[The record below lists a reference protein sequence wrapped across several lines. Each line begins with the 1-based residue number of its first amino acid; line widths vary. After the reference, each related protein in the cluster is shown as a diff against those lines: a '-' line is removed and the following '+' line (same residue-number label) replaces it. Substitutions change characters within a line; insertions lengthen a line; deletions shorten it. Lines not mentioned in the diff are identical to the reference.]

1 VTWTLEPDKKRYR
14 ETPFLTPEELA
25 AMRARMQA
33 NLEKMRSCPVSQKQ
47 QQAQPVDQSKCQ
59 MSPPKIEV
67 QKTADKLSIAGHDTQ
82 RTSATL
88 TETCTDKDSGDVCDT
103 VVAVDV
109 WLTQETLPG
118 SSDRRAFDLA
128 YAKKLGLEDPQSF
141 ITADVAKYLAPYQ
154 SQIKLLQ
161 EKSAAFKGQPL
172 KTSLR
177 VLMGGPQCSAI
188 NKSTSDTNADN
199 SNNGTAN
206 PLNNVAQ
213 AGKALGGLV
222 GGLFHKK
229 KADDS
234 QSDSPPADAAPA
246 GVPNAAAST
255 CPRIGPRK
263 YRSPE
268 NLTMNSL
275 APRLERLRVASRRH
289 RRRRLRR
296 LDRGPRSCRSG
307 CAHHG
312 ARPAKPSFVSAAAV
326 PSGYRGA
333 RHLRDRVAHQASA
346 AQA

>member
-1 VTWTLEPDKKRYR
+1 
-14 ETPFLTPEELA
+14 
-25 AMRARMQA
+25 
-33 NLEKMRSCPVSQKQ
+33 MRSCPVSQKQ

-59 MSPPKIEV
+59 MSPPKIDV
-67 QKTADKLSIAGHDTQ
+67 QKTDEKLSIAGYDTQ

-109 WLTQETLPG
+109 WLTQQSLPG

-154 SQIKLLQ
+154 SQIKMLQ

-177 VLMGGPQCSAI
+177 VLMGGPQCAAM
-188 NKSTSDTNADN
+188 NKSKSNGDAGTDN
-199 SNNGTAN
+199 SGNGAAN
-206 PLNNVAQ
+206 SLNNVAQ

-234 QSDSPPADAAPA
+234 QSDSPPPDAAP
-246 GVPNAAAST
+246 GAAAMPDPYAQYQQLASFTQETVTIST
-255 CPRIGPRK
+255 DPIDAERFNVPANWTKEVPAAGKSDDEFSCPK
-263 YRSPE
+263 
-268 NLTMNSL
+268 T
-275 APRLERLRVASRRH
+275 
-289 RRRRLRR
+289 
-296 LDRGPRSCRSG
+296 
-307 CAHHG
+307 
-312 ARPAKPSFVSAAAV
+312 
-326 PSGYRGA
+326 
-333 RHLRDRVAHQASA
+333 
-346 AQA
+346 